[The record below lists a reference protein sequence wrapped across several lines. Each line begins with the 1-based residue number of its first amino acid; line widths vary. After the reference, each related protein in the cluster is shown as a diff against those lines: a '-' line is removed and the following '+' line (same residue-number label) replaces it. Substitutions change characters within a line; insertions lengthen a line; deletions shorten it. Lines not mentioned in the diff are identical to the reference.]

1 MPLHPRV
8 LRKLSQIVGGEGL
21 LSRSADLQVYEYDA
35 SLEKGRPDAV
45 VFPTSREQVIGLV
58 RLAHQEKIPFVAR
71 GSGTNLSGGSIPPDG
86 GLVIEFSRMNKILEI
101 DLKNLRA
108 TVEPG
113 LYNIE
118 LSNALA
124 PYGYYYA
131 PDPASQKVSTFGGN
145 VGENAGGPHCLKYG
159 VTTNHVL
166 GLEVV
171 LSDGEVVQLGGKVA
185 DHPGYDLVGV
195 LVGSEGTLGLVTQI
209 VVRIMKLPEAVKTFL
224 AIYDSLE
231 DAGESVSAIIAQ
243 GILPAT
249 LEMMDKTVIAAVEAS
264 LKAGYPLDAEAVLII
279 ELDGLKDSMGRV
291 SDQVI
296 QICRKKGARE
306 IKVAQTTEE
315 REALWA
321 GRRGAFGAIARV
333 APNYLVTD
341 GTVPRNRLPEVL
353 RKVAEIGEKYHLPIG
368 NVLHAGDGNLHP
380 LILFDER
387 NPEEK
392 QRVLQAGLEILEACA
407 KVGGTISGEHGIGL
421 EKIAAMPLVCGEDD
435 LKALQYVKETF
446 DPSHLSN
453 PRKVLPLKDRLES
466 GGAIQHEGKPP
477 FS

>member
-1 MPLHPRV
+1 MGFNAKTLKR
-8 LRKLSQIVGGEGL
+8 LSQIVGREGI
-21 LSRSADLQVYEYDA
+21 LSTCADLKVYEYDA
-35 SLEKGRPDAV
+35 SLERGRPAAV
-45 VFPTSREQVIGLV
+45 VFPNSREQVVGV
-58 RLAHQEKIPFVAR
+58 VKVAHAERIPFVAR
-71 GSGTNLSGGSIPPDG
+71 GSGTNLSGGSIPPEG
-86 GLVIEFSRMNKILEI
+86 GLVIEFSRMDKILEI
-101 DLKNLRA
+101 DTENLTA

-113 LYNIE
+113 LYNIG
-118 LSNALA
+118 LSSALA

-145 VGENAGGPHCLKYG
+145 VGENSGGPHCLKYG

-171 LSDGEVVQLGGKVA
+171 LSDGEVVELGGKTS

-195 LVGSEGTLGLVTQI
+195 FVGSEGTLGIVTQV
-209 VVRIMKLPEAVKTFL
+209 VVRIMKLPETAKTFL
-224 AIYDSLE
+224 AIYDSIE
-231 DAGESVSAIIAQ
+231 DAGESVSAIIAR

-249 LEMMDKTVIAAVEAS
+249 LELMDKTVIAAVEAS

-279 ELDGLKDSMGRV
+279 ELDGLKDSMDRL
-291 SDQVI
+291 SDQI
-296 QICRKKGARE
+296 IETCKKHGARE
-306 IKVAQTTEE
+306 IKAAQTAGE

-353 RKVAEIGEKYHLPIG
+353 RQVGEIGRKYELLIG

-387 NPEEK
+387 DKEQREK
-392 QRVLQAGLEILEACA
+392 VLRAGMEILKACTD
-407 KVGGTISGEHGIGL
+407 VGGTISGEHGIGL
-421 EKIAAMPLVCGEDD
+421 EKISAMHLVCGIND
-435 LKALQYVKETF
+435 LQALRHVKETF
-446 DPSHLSN
+446 DPSYLSN
-453 PRKVLPLKDRLES
+453 PRKVLPFAEEPVNK
-466 GGAIQHEGKPP
+466 EGTV
-477 FS
+477 

>member
-1 MPLHPRV
+1 MGFNAKTLKR
-8 LRKLSQIVGGEGL
+8 LSQIVGREGI
-21 LSRSADLQVYEYDA
+21 LSTFADLKVYEYDA
-35 SLEKGRPDAV
+35 SLERGRPAAV
-45 VFPTSREQVIGLV
+45 VFPSSRDQVVGV
-58 RLAHQEKIPFVAR
+58 VKVAHAERIPFVAR
-71 GSGTNLSGGSIPPDG
+71 GSGTNLSGGSIPPEG
-86 GLVIEFSRMNKILEI
+86 GLVIEFSRMDKILEI
-101 DLKNLRA
+101 DTENLTA

-113 LYNIE
+113 LYNIG
-118 LSNALA
+118 LSSALA

-145 VGENAGGPHCLKYG
+145 VGENSGGPHCLKYG

-171 LSDGEVVQLGGKVA
+171 LSDGEVVDLGGKTS

-195 LVGSEGTLGLVTQI
+195 FVGSEGTLGIVTQI
-209 VVRIMKLPEAVKTFL
+209 VVRIMKLPETAKTFL
-224 AIYDSLE
+224 AIYDSIE
-231 DAGESVSAIIAQ
+231 DAGESVSAIIAR

-249 LEMMDKTVIAAVEAS
+249 LELMDKTVIAAVEAS

-279 ELDGLKDSMGRV
+279 ELDGLKDSMDRL
-291 SDQVI
+291 SDQI
-296 QICRKKGARE
+296 IETCKKHGARE
-306 IKVAQTTEE
+306 IKAAQTAGE

-353 RKVAEIGEKYHLPIG
+353 RQVGEIGRKYELLIG

-387 NPEEK
+387 DKEQREK
-392 QRVLQAGLEILEACA
+392 VLRAGMEILKACVD
-407 KVGGTISGEHGIGL
+407 VGGTISGEHGIGL
-421 EKIAAMPLVCGEDD
+421 EKISAMNLVCGMND
-435 LKALQYVKETF
+435 LQALRHVKETF
-446 DPSHLSN
+446 DPSYLSN
-453 PRKVLPLKDRLES
+453 PRKVLPFAEEPVNK
-466 GGAIQHEGKPP
+466 EGTV
-477 FS
+477 